1 MKKFIPILSLV
12 TCTVFLQNCVQRDED
27 VTSDRVTSEIVSNN
41 ATMRNDSARS
51 GQILDPDPPDEPD
64 EPVRDG
70 DNWRQINK
78 NNK

>member
-12 TCTVFLQNCVQRDED
+12 TSTVFLQNCVQRDED
-27 VTSDRVTSEIVSNN
+27 ATSDRVISEIVNN
-41 ATMRNDSARS
+41 NSAMRNDSARS
-51 GQILDPDPPDEPD
+51 GQILDHDPPDEPD